1 MSVVA
6 ESAKRKEDGV
16 VVISKQKLT
25 SKASDLYVQ
34 LKNKTK
40 GNLFLFSSVYE
51 LPFYD
56 AKISRGFYT
65 IHLTLTPRGEGK
77 FIGLTDNTVRIKP

>member
-1 MSVVA
+1 M
-6 ESAKRKEDGV
+6 ELLLYQNKNLLQKP
-16 VVISKQKLT
+16 VICMFSWK
-25 SKASDLYVQ
+25 
-34 LKNKTK
+34 KTK
-40 GNLFLFSSVYE
+40 GNLYSQKIRFLFSSVYE

-77 FIGLTDNTVRIKP
+77 FIGLTDNTVRIRDPRDSPAL